1 MQDVWVDHELYMRRC
16 LQLAENG
23 RGLVYPNPMVGS
35 VIVYNNKIIGEGW
48 HRKAG
53 EAHAEVN
60 AIASVADKSLLA
72 ESTIFVNLEP
82 CSHHGRTPPCADLI
96 IKHKFKK
103 VVIGS
108 VDSNKMV
115 GGQGIE
121 RLKKHGIEVLTSV
134 LEQDCRDLNAR
145 FFCFHEKKRPYVIL
159 KWAQSQDAFIA
170 PDDSLKVSGEP
181 FWISNIYA
189 QQRVHQYR
197 AEEAAILVGKKT
209 ALNDNP
215 KLDVRHFEG
224 NPIIRLLI
232 DRKLELPSSAHLMN
246 NAVLTFIY
254 NEIKN
259 EVAENTIYVKLNFSE
274 DVVRQLLDH
283 LYAAEIQSVIIE
295 GGAVTLSSFI
305 ASDYWDKAHVFVGN
319 RNLSKG
325 LKAPRLEL
333 NPISK
338 TFLCDTA
345 LLTYKNEH

>member
-1 MQDVWVDHELYMRRC
+1 MKRC

-23 RGLVYPNPMVGS
+23 KGLVYPNPMVGS
-35 VIVYNNKIIGEGW
+35 VIVHNDKIIGEGW

-60 AIASVADKSLLA
+60 AIASVADKTLLA
-72 ESTIFVNLEP
+72 ESTIYVNLEP

-96 IKHKFKK
+96 IAHKFKK

-108 VDSNKMV
+108 VDSNQMV
-115 GGQGIE
+115 AGRGID
-121 RLKKHGIEVLTSV
+121 RLKKHGIEVVTSV
-134 LEQDCRDLNAR
+134 LEQECRDLNAR
-145 FFCFHEKKRPYVIL
+145 FYCFHEKKRPYIIL

-170 PDDSLKVSGEP
+170 PDDSVKVAGKP

-189 QQRVHQYR
+189 QQKVHQYR
-197 AEEAAILVGKKT
+197 AEEAAILVGKNT

-232 DRKLELPSSAHLMN
+232 DRKLELPSTAHLMN
-246 NAVLTFIY
+246 NAVPTFIY

-259 EVAENTIYVKLNFSE
+259 EAEENTSYVKLNFSN
-274 DVVRQLLDH
+274 DVVKQILDH
-283 LYAAEIQSVIIE
+283 LYAIEVQSVIIE
-295 GGAVTLSSFI
+295 GGAITLSTFI
-305 ASDYWDKAHVFVGN
+305 ASDNWDKALVFVGN
-319 RNLSKG
+319 SNLNKG
-325 LKAPRLEL
+325 LKAPILNL
-333 NPISK
+333 NPMSK

-345 LLTYKNEH
+345 LLTYKNERSWR